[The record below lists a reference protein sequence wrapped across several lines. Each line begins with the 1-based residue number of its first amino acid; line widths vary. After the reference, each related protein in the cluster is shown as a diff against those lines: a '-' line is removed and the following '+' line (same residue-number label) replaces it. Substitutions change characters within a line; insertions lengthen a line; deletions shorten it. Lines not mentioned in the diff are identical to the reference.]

1 MLARV
6 IASLGCVLLVFVSR
20 QAFAAP
26 APHAMVGVTLD
37 GTSLGTIGIARPGE
51 PSLVAVERVAMAL
64 GWQSTVLTAALRLIG
79 EDRTVTITAG
89 SHTIRE
95 NGDLHFAFLEPVL
108 VRGGHWYVRASD
120 ASRLFGLV
128 VRAGSGKTIAFARPE
143 QVGSNVRVRDIARPS
158 VPKALA
164 TPRSSARATA
174 TNAMQNAPAGR
185 IMVSFE
191 RTGGSQF
198 FQFSSQT
205 QGAGFQTSLT
215 ATGSTTLDTP
225 YATVLVGTAARNT
238 TLGMQTDPLNGTIFR
253 GALYEGVS
261 YNRTDRLRS
270 IFAGRRLDT
279 GTDMIGETSGDP
291 FHGGATT
298 VAFLARDGRYEETIV
313 RRVTRIHESWGDF
326 STETVGGDR
335 GAAIGLGARTR
346 GRTFL
351 EAQASYASHGLPLG
365 PNDAPISIDLG
376 RTISPALTV
385 AGGFATGPQQPL
397 SPFFGLYTHA
407 GAFSG
412 TFSVTNRTLTAGG
425 GYQSSLGSIQAYVV
439 PGAQRFAGVS
449 GLLYLPVATVELAS
463 TSNMGTRDSSLL
475 ARSLRHGLNI
485 VAGVGLPAGGHLGPI
500 AGLAFPIARLVSL
513 EGTVRPAAGGRSALR
528 MSLAMGIPGRRTRSE
543 PTVKTLVRIAG
554 SGTQLLRLF
563 VDGIPIRRF
572 SPPETRVDVTR
583 GAHVYAVET
592 DDGTLGS
599 LDRPVAADAVGTP
612 IELTL
617 LPVRTIRGRVV
628 LPENSG
634 LPADF
639 NRAGMVIVLEP
650 GHVSV
655 ETAADGTFFF
665 PPMPIGPD
673 ATIAVDPAVL
683 PREVRAPEAQPIG
696 AGDILFVLQP
706 AARVERTVFPDSHET
721 IVRRRAFP

>member
-1 MLARV
+1 MVARLV
-6 IASLGCVLLVFVSR
+6 ALVCLLFVVRTPAIA
-20 QAFAAP
+20 AAV
-26 APHAMVGVTLD
+26 PHAMVGVTLD
-37 GTSLGTIGIARPGE
+37 GTALGAIGITRAGE
-51 PSLVAVERVAMAL
+51 PALVAVERIATAL
-64 GWQSTVLTAALRLIG
+64 GWQSTVLTAALRLVG
-79 EDRTVTITAG
+79 EDRTITITAG
-89 SHTIRE
+89 SRTIRE
-95 NGDLHFAFLEPVL
+95 NGDLHAAFLEPVL
-108 VRGGHWYVRASD
+108 VRGGHWFVRAAD
-120 ASRLFGLV
+120 ASRLFGLL
-128 VRAGSGKTIAFARPE
+128 VRTGSAKTIAFARPE
-143 QVGSNVRVRDIARPS
+143 QVSSNVRVRDIARPS
-158 VPKALA
+158 VPKPLA
-164 TPRSSARATA
+164 TRSASRAGAASA
-174 TNAMQNAPAGR
+174 MPNAPAGR
-185 IMVSFE
+185 ITVSFE
-191 RTGGSQF
+191 RTGASQF

-205 QGAGFQTSLT
+205 QGASFQTSLSASGT
-215 ATGSTTLDTP
+215 TTLDTP
-225 YATVLVGTAARNT
+225 YATVLVGSAARNT
-238 TLGMQTDPLNGTIFR
+238 TLGMQTDPLNGMIFR

-270 IFAGRRLDT
+270 FFAGRRLDT
-279 GTDMIGETSGDP
+279 GTGMIGETNGDP

-335 GAAIGLGARTR
+335 GAAIGFGARTR

-365 PNDAPISIDLG
+365 PNDAPVSIDLG

-412 TFSVTNRTLTAGG
+412 SFSVTNRTLTAGG

-449 GLLYLPVATVELAS
+449 GSLYLPVATVELAS

-500 AGLAFPIARLVSL
+500 AGIAFPIARLVSL

-543 PTVKTLVRIAG
+543 PTVKMLVRIAG

-599 LDRPVAADAVGTP
+599 LDRPVAADAIGTP

-628 LPENSG
+628 LPENSA

-683 PREVRAPEAQPIG
+683 PREVRAPETQPIG